1 LPGGVNKRTPPVT
14 AGKGIVAKRS
24 ARPKLRGLSD
34 VYRFARSSRT
44 PIYFVSP
51 TAYNVLGIDQWV
63 GAFEY
68 ITYFDSFDGHHPHVF
83 VPNSEGPRD
92 FGSFEDV
99 NTYLLGHKQVAD
111 RVHARGGGKVLFV
124 MFDSDTEELAGELG
138 LDIAL
143 PPRALREH
151 VDSKITTTQLA
162 GEAGIECAPNVLG
175 RAKSYKQLMERARK
189 GKLGTDLVVQTPYGD
204 SGRTTFFITNEEQWD
219 EHSEKLADEELKI
232 MRRIEHL
239 PGTVEACA
247 TRHGTLVGPIQT
259 DITGFE
265 QLTPYRGG
273 WCGND
278 VFPGVFDKSTR
289 DAIRAMARKLG
300 DTLYAH
306 GYSGVFCVDFLV
318 ENVSGEVYLGE
329 INPRISGASPLT
341 NLLTSKY
348 GGVPLFLFHLL
359 EFLDV
364 DWEVDLKK
372 MQKRWE
378 TYDEW
383 SQLVLKQTDDAVEK
397 ITRAPSSGLWQMRED
412 GSIEFVRLVT
422 TWHTV
427 GHDDEAF
434 YLRVYGTDE
443 YRYKGGDLGVIVTRG
458 RMQTDDRQLTERAKA
473 WSHGITS
480 LFRGTPAE
488 RAVPVPDPIYTKWF

>member
-1 LPGGVNKRTPPVT
+1 MTP
-14 AGKGIVAKRS
+14 GKGIVAKRS

-34 VYRFARSSRT
+34 VYQFARSSRT

-83 VPNSEGPRD
+83 VPHSEGARD

-162 GEAGIECAPNVLG
+162 GEAGIECAPNVLA
-175 RAKSYKQLMERARK
+175 RAKSFKQLMERARK
-189 GKLGTDLVVQTPYGD
+189 AKLGTDLVVQTPYGD
-204 SGRTTFFITNEEQWD
+204 SGRTTFFITNEQQWD
-219 EHSEKLADEELKI
+219 EHSEKLDGEELKI

-265 QLTPYRGG
+265 ELTPYRGG

-289 DAIRAMARKLG
+289 DSIRAMARKLG

-318 ENVSGEVYLGE
+318 ENGSGEVYLGE

-412 GSIEFVRLVT
+412 GTIEFVRLVT

-458 RMQTDDRQLTERAKA
+458 RMQTDDRQLTDRAKA
-473 WSHGITS
+473 WSTGITS
-480 LFRGTPAE
+480 LFHGTPADH
-488 RAVPVPDPIYTKWF
+488 AVPVPDPIYTKWF